1 MDINGLKCY
10 VVVIQN
16 EYSNNK
22 YYQTN
27 VVNVFLNPN
36 YQNNVVSLILDDC
49 RQLVLW
55 FLQVQFKHCYRQANQ
70 YADML
75 ARMSMDQ
82 VVDFISFNSLP
93 VDIRSI
99 LGDDVADLYVNRVC
113 SVIDVAVQLF

>member
-1 MDINGLKCY
+1 M
-10 VVVIQN
+10 
-16 EYSNNK
+16 
-22 YYQTN
+22 
-27 VVNVFLNPN
+27 NVFLNPN

-55 FLQVQFKHCYRQANQ
+55 FHQVQFKYYYRQANQ

-82 VVDFISFNSLP
+82 VVDFISFNYLP

-113 SVIDVAVQLF
+113 SVTDVAV

>member
-1 MDINGLKCY
+1 M
-10 VVVIQN
+10 
-16 EYSNNK
+16 
-22 YYQTN
+22 
-27 VVNVFLNPN
+27 NVFLNQN

-49 RQLVLW
+49 KQLVLW
-55 FLQVQFKHCYRQANQ
+55 FHQVQFKHCYRQANQ

-82 VVDFISFNSLP
+82 VVDFISFNYLP

-113 SVIDVAVQLF
+113 SVTDVAV